1 MAQSLMIQGT
11 GSGVGKSLIVT
22 AMCRIFKDMGMDVA
36 PFKAQ
41 NMALNAY
48 VTKEGGEIGVAQ
60 ALQARAA
67 RIEPEIDMN
76 PILLKPSGEAGVQI
90 VVHGK
95 VHSTMQAKG
104 YYGFKNYA
112 LKAVRSSFERLSKS
126 HELIIIEGA
135 GSPAE
140 INLMKDDIVNMAMAR
155 YANAPVLLVG
165 DIDKGG
171 VFASFYGTIELLKD
185 STNRRSKPR
194 LYSMPPL
201 LKTNPPYP
209 PLLKGAGYPSKGWVG
224 GLLHEV
230 QEELRDADYI
240 KAFVINKFRGDFDLL
255 KPGLKMIKTKTG
267 KPVIGVIPY
276 VKDLHL
282 PEEDGTSVEEIY
294 VGARSP
300 RPFQTK
306 GQGNPAPT
314 KFISNRDVHVTVH
327 KPRTYEKFNIQ
338 DSIKIVVVRLPY
350 ISNFTDFE
358 PFYYEPDVELE
369 YSNNP
374 SDISQADIVIIPG
387 TKNTMDDLTFLKR
400 TRLAEAIKRAYA
412 KGMQI
417 IGMCGGYQ
425 MLGKRLLNP
434 YGVEGKVKTLDG
446 IGILNMKTVFRKEKI
461 ISKVEAEVVQ
471 GSELGVKPLE
481 GTQLKGYEI
490 HHGVSTGD
498 IGLFRLRRVLDKKT
512 NNPTLLAGKKL
523 DSRFHGN
530 DKKENDHYTTSCTT
544 SVGGFDIPDGSINR
558 NCWGTYIHGI
568 FDNDKFRRS
577 ILDNIRGKKELTP
590 IEHTY
595 SYAKAKD
602 EAIDR
607 FADIVKQ
614 HLDMEFIKRLIRV

>member
-1 MAQSLMIQGT
+1 MIQGT

-112 LKAVRSSFERLSKS
+112 LKAVRSSFERLSES

-140 INLMKDDIVNMAMAR
+140 INLMKNDIVNMAMAR

-171 VFASFYGTIELLKD
+171 VFASFYGTVELLKD
-185 STNRRSKPR
+185 STNRTAHHTKDGKTSRPKPR
-194 LYSMPPL
+194 LGTPPL
-201 LKTNPPYP
+201 IR
-209 PLLKGAGYPSKGWVG
+209 G
-224 GLLHEV
+224 
-230 QEELRDADYI
+230 ELRDADYI
-240 KAFVINKFRGDFDLL
+240 KAFIINKFRGDFDLL

-276 VKDLHL
+276 VKDLYL

-327 KPRTYEKFNIQ
+327 KPSTYEKFKIQ
-338 DSIKIVVVRLPY
+338 NSIKIVVVKLRY

-358 PFYYEPDVELE
+358 PFYYEPDVELV

-374 SDISQADIVIIPG
+374 LDIEHADIVIIPG

-400 TRLAEAIKRAYA
+400 TGLAEAVKRAYA
-412 KGMQI
+412 KGIQI

-434 YGVEGKVKTLDG
+434 YGVEGRIKTLDG
-446 IGILNMKTVFRKEKI
+446 IGILNIKTVFRKEKI
-461 ISKVEAEVVQ
+461 TSQVEAQIVQ
-471 GSELGVKPLE
+471 GASFGTNGLE
-481 GTQLKGYEI
+481 DTGLKGYEI
-490 HHGVSTGD
+490 HHGVSKGD
-498 IGLFRLRRVLDKKT
+498 IGLFRLKRVLDENT
-512 NNPTLLAGKKL
+512 NNPASLDGKKL
-523 DSRFHGN
+523 CSRFYGN

-544 SVGGFDIPDGSINR
+544 SVGGFDIPDGSKNK
-558 NCWGTYIHGI
+558 NCFGTYIHGI

-577 ILDNIRGKKELTP
+577 ILDSIRGKKGLTP
-590 IEHTY
+590 IESTY

>member
-22 AMCRIFKDMGMDVA
+22 AMCRIFKDMGIDVA

-95 VHSTMQAKG
+95 VHSTMQSKG

-126 HELIIIEGA
+126 HELIIMEGA

-140 INLMKDDIVNMAMAR
+140 INLMKNDIVNMAMAR

-185 STNRRSKPR
+185 YTNRKAHHTKDGETPSISLIRGRS
-194 LYSMPPL
+194 
-201 LKTNPPYP
+201 
-209 PLLKGAGYPSKGWVG
+209 
-224 GLLHEV
+224 
-230 QEELRDADYI
+230 QDADYI
-240 KAFVINKFRGDFDLL
+240 NAFIINKFRGDLDLL
-255 KPGLKMIKTKTG
+255 KPGLKMIETKTG
-267 KPVIGVIPY
+267 RPVIGVIPY
-276 VKDLHL
+276 VRDIGLT
-282 PEEDGTSVEEIY
+282 EEDGASLEAIQNSI
-294 VGARSP
+294 R
-300 RPFQTK
+300 
-306 GQGNPAPT
+306 GNPCGYPQGY
-314 KFISNRDVHVTVH
+314 KSV
-327 KPRTYEKFNIQ
+327 
-338 DSIKIVVVRLPY
+338 IKIVVVKLQY

-358 PFYYEPDVELE
+358 PFYYEPDVELV

-374 SDISQADIVIIPG
+374 SDIAQADMVIIPG

-400 TRLAEAIKRAYA
+400 IGLVEAVKSAYA
-412 KGMQI
+412 KGIQI

-425 MLGKRLLNP
+425 MLGKTLYNP
-434 YGVEGKVKTLDG
+434 YSIEGKIKRLNG
-446 IGILNMKTVFRKEKI
+446 IGILNIKTVFQKDKI
-461 ISKVEAEVVQ
+461 TSQVEAKIVN
-471 GSELGVKPLE
+471 GSALGVKGWE
-481 GTQLKGYEI
+481 DTGLKGYEI

-498 IGLFRLRRVLDKKT
+498 IGLFRLRRVTPQGTDTPLFRK
-512 NNPTLLAGKKL
+512 G
-523 DSRFHGN
+523 RM
-530 DKKENDHYTTSCTT
+530 
-544 SVGGFDIPDGSINR
+544 GGSDTPDGSKNK
-558 NCWGTYIHGI
+558 NCFGTYIHGI
-568 FDNDKFRRS
+568 FDNDKFRRV
-577 ILDNIRGKKELTP
+577 ILNGIRIKKGLKP
-590 IEHTY
+590 LKHIY
-595 SYAKAKD
+595 SYTKTQD

-614 HLDMEFIKRLIRV
+614 HLDMEFLKRLIRV